1 MGANVTNIGE
11 NAFNAVSGDVFILK
25 PAHENFDINN
35 FSSMANVYA
44 CDSLDDAGVHKVV
57 KMHGLMMVLM
67 FLNGQ
72 SIFVIMILI
81 A

>member
-25 PAHENFDINN
+25 PAQNFDINN

-44 CDSLDDAGVHKVV
+44 CDSLICRQPARLRDS
-57 KMHGLMMVLM
+57 L
-67 FLNGQ
+67 
-72 SIFVIMILI
+72 
-81 A
+81 